1 MKKYEQLESQIQ
13 ELQKEVERLKREERL
28 NKLPNGFNIDE
39 SKEVIRGNVKS
50 IDVAFL
56 WTDTP
61 QGAEYWRNIF
71 TESKKLSKSD
81 IIQIQRWII
90 ITQENQLNQL
100 NQQTK

>member
-1 MKKYEQLESQIQ
+1 MTKYQQLESQIE
-13 ELQKEVERLKREERL
+13 ELQAEVQRLKREERL
-28 NKLPNGFNIDE
+28 NKLPDSF
-39 SKEVIRGNVKS
+39 S
-50 IDVAFL
+50 IDKAKKVIGGDTSELMYAFR

-71 TESKKLSKSD
+71 IESKKPSKSD

-90 ITQENQLNQL
+90 IAQENKL

>member
-28 NKLPNGFNIDE
+28 NKLPDSF
-39 SKEVIRGNVKS
+39 S
-50 IDVAFL
+50 IDNAKKVTEGSTNALRYAFL

-61 QGAEYWRNIF
+61 QGDGYWRNINEG
-71 TESKKLSKSD
+71 TNKPSKSD

-90 ITQENQLNQL
+90 TAQENKL